1 MPTPDTFQKSS
12 VKLTLLLML
21 VAYLFSFA
29 IRLIWVWHFKD
40 TPEFYW
46 NGQIMINTNDGYFFA
61 SGVQKALWGM
71 HADNPLV
78 PGSIWDRG
86 LVFVTAL
93 LVKILPLS
101 FETIIL
107 YMPAIFSG
115 LIVVPLILLGRL
127 YGNIWWGFFAALL
140 ASITWSYYNRTMIG
154 YYDSDQ
160 LALIFPFFILYFL
173 IHFLEK
179 RDLKSVLIAAL
190 FVALYP
196 FAYAPARPVENA
208 IILFFVLYTSII
220 YYREQNIIYLQSANI
235 LLVAAIPI
243 SIDHPYDFILNII
256 MIIIFMISKFEKN
269 NNKTYI
275 ILTIFLLIIYMYFG
289 QVIQAIIER
298 VVTYTNTGTD
308 KIGLH
313 FYDVF
318 QTIREAGKIPF
329 DIFAK
334 RITGSQFG
342 FFLSIIGYVALIY
355 RYRPFLLSVPLLGI
369 GFFAYWGGLRFTV
382 YAVPVAALG
391 SVYLFWIIGGFF
403 RNAKAQYLF
412 TVLATLG
419 MLYPNI
425 QHVVGYRVPTVLNK
439 SEVTDLDK
447 LKKLSHSKDYTLSW
461 WDYGYPVWF
470 YSGTNTL
477 IDGGKHRHDNFLISK
492 ILQTDSPILAARLAR
507 LSVEKY
513 TQSLLSYK
521 KYLTEGKRWENIS
534 PEFKLADKNGH
545 YYHSNKGMISNVLF
559 RDNQPEQKDPNLFL
573 DQLQE
578 GLIPLPKK
586 TRDVYL
592 YLPYRMMGIFPT
604 VMVFGN
610 IDLTTGKAQRKSI
623 FYPTS
628 ARGERNGQIILS
640 NGMIFDARKG
650 VLHIGNRDEKVAKFV
665 VTQNTKGTQ
674 IKVEEQSHH
683 LDGSLIVVYLKS
695 YGRFVI
701 MDRQTYQSMYVQ
713 MFMLGRYDKRY
724 FEPVVISPYTRIYRL
739 KI

>member
-1 MPTPDTFQKSS
+1 MPFSETLQKPS
-12 VKLTLLLML
+12 VKFTLFLML
-21 VAYLFSFA
+21 IAYLFSFA

-78 PGSIWDRG
+78 PGFWDRG
-86 LVFVTAL
+86 LVFVTAI
-93 LVKILPLS
+93 LVKILPFS

-127 YGNIWWGFFAALL
+127 YGNIWWGFLAALL

-173 IHFLEK
+173 IHFLK
-179 RDLKSVLIAAL
+179 TRDLKSVLFAAL
-190 FVALYP
+190 FFALYP
-196 FAYAPARPVENA
+196 FAYAPAGPVAGA
-208 IILFFVLYTSII
+208 IILFYLIYIFFL
-220 YYREQNIIYLQSANI
+220 YYRNRDISLLQSAGI
-235 LLVAAIPI
+235 LLLSAIPI
-243 SIDHPYDFILNII
+243 PLISPYNFVSNILMSIMAFLIYKRTKISEKRYILI
-256 MIIIFMISKFEKN
+256 
-269 NNKTYI
+269 TI
-275 ILTIFLLIIYMYFG
+275 ILLFIYLYFG
-289 QVIQAIIER
+289 HIAQHIMAKVI
-298 VVTYTNTGTD
+298 TYTNTGTD

-329 DIFAK
+329 DTFAK
-334 RITGSQFG
+334 RISGSQFG
-342 FFLSIIGYVALIY
+342 FFLSMIGYVVLIY
-355 RYRPFLLSVPLLGI
+355 RHRSFLLSVPLLGI

-391 SVYLFWIIGGFF
+391 SVYLFWVIGEFF
-403 RNAKAQYLF
+403 RNRQVQYLF
-412 TVLATLG
+412 TALATVG

-425 QHVVGYRVPTVLNK
+425 QHVIDYRVPTVFNH
-439 SEVTDLDK
+439 SEVTDLDT
-447 LKKLSHSKDYTLSW
+447 LKKLSSPKDYTLTW
-461 WDYGYPVWF
+461 WDYGYPLWF

-492 ILQTDSPILAARLAR
+492 ILQTDSPILAAKLAR

-513 TQSLLSYK
+513 VQSQLSYK
-521 KYLTEGKRWENIS
+521 KYLTAGKRWDSIS
-534 PEFKLADKNGH
+534 PEFKLLDKHGQ

-559 RDNQPEQKDPNLFL
+559 RDNQPDQKDPNLFL
-573 DQLQE
+573 DQLKE

-610 IDLTTGKAQRKSI
+610 IDLTTGNALRKPI

-628 ARGERNGQIILS
+628 ARGERNGQILFA
-640 NGMIFDARKG
+640 NGMLFDLRKG
-650 VLHIGNRDEKVAKFV
+650 VLHIGNHEEKVAKFV
-665 VTQNTKGTQ
+665 VTQNAKGNH
-674 IKVEEQSHH
+674 IKVEDQRYH
-683 LDGSLIVVYLKS
+683 LDGNLIVVYLKS

-701 MDRQTYQSMYVQ
+701 MDRQTFQSMYVQ

-724 FEPVVISPYTRIYRL
+724 FEPVVVSPYSRIYRL